1 MTIEIKLDEEQKEF
15 CIDLACI
22 HISTFMR
29 EEPFCFID
37 KNSVL
42 SETDFL
48 ELESDAN
55 GETLK
60 KCLARVLSAS
70 FVPFM
75 SNDDL
80 EETLLSGKISEK
92 VIRTFKT
99 NNETY
104 RIDIDEILEPLLKM
118 KLADIEILADGIAKR
133 AEIEVEQELRQAGF
147 I

>member
-1 MTIEIKLDEEQKEF
+1 MIIEIQLDEEQREF
-15 CIDLACI
+15 CFDLACM
-22 HISTFMR
+22 HISALMR

-37 KNSVL
+37 KNSAL

-48 ELESDAN
+48 ELEPDAN

-60 KCLARVLSAS
+60 ECLARILSAS

-75 SNDDL
+75 SNDEL

-92 VIRTFKT
+92 VTRTFKT
-99 NNETY
+99 NNEMY
-104 RIDIDEILEPLLKM
+104 RIDIDEILKPLLKM